1 MTIKEKPCLVSYEQQ
16 LWTHILSHV
25 YFAAT
30 SCKNKHMLHNLF
42 KLMNHNYF
50 IWKKFSLSVVHAH
63 PFYTPN
69 QVLEASVILNCPSVP
84 WYSSSIKT
92 PFLHRLLVANWN
104 CGQPLLDELQYVQ
117 LCAISFL
124 RVFTSNMSYA
134 FYASF
139 LLCEWFNYE
148 NLALNCTSQCKSRRI
163 QTLKQE
169 IWANRAFSYNHKDH
183 NMFTDWV
190 YKSMSHQQIKQC
202 YAMVQCFL
210 LKRTYWIIELTYI

>member
-92 PFLHRLLVANWN
+92 PFLHSLLVANWN
-104 CGQPLLDELQYVQ
+104 CGQPLLHELQYVQ

-134 FYASF
+134 VYASF